1 MNWVFLY
8 VAIGFEVIG
17 TGLLK
22 ASNGM
27 EKPLIFAASLALY
40 AISFVFLSKSLQSMP
55 IGVIYAIWSGVGT
68 LLIVLIGFF
77 WFGEQFTPLRTV
89 FMAMIIIGA
98 VGLNLTTSGS
108 S

>member
-22 ASNGM
+22 VSNGM
-27 EKPLIFAASLALY
+27 EKPLFFAASLALY
-40 AISFVFLSKSLQSMP
+40 GISFVFLSKSLQSMA
-55 IGVIYAIWSGVGT
+55 IGVTYAIWSGVGT
-68 LLIVLIGFF
+68 LLVVAIGFF
-77 WFGEQFTPLRTV
+77 WFGEQFTATRAL

-98 VGLNLTTSGS
+98 IGLNLTTSGNT
-108 S
+108 